1 MDDFAKLPSQERR
14 LYFEQTAARLG
25 LSAQIIE
32 KDFWVWWTLKQ
43 LFAIDGFRDH
53 LTFNVGT
60 TLSKVYR
67 IIERQDMRPM
77 FFREPP
83 TFDQILAV
91 LPDLEHRINESK
103 FAADGGTM
111 GAE

>member
-32 KDFWVWWTLKQ
+32 KDFWVCWTLKR
-43 LFAIDGFRDH
+43 LFALHGFRDH
-53 LTFNVGT
+53 LTFKGGT

-67 IIERQDMRPM
+67 IIERFSEDI
-77 FFREPP
+77 
-83 TFDQILAV
+83 DVV
-91 LPDLEHRINESK
+91 LEIPASYRDSNNCSNATGRIITAK
-103 FAADGGTM
+103 
-111 GAE
+111 